1 MVAND
6 HEAAAGRKTIHC
18 PLQSRAKLAQLIVY
32 RYPQRLKAPR
42 RRVIG
47 AIFGLLLCFAV
58 IAALIGLSK

>member
-1 MVAND
+1 VPNLVRLLR
-6 HEAAAGRKTIHC
+6 EGIER
-18 PLQSRAKLAQLIVY
+18 PSRAATKQGDELASIH
-32 RYPQRLKAPR
+32 RASRLKAPR